1 MRPRLAGVLVALGAL
16 CVLAGCGGGDE
27 PARPAPP
34 PPTPPGFEA
43 VAGEHYTFAR
53 PSEWQAIPTSGEQP
67 EGKELLGFQTPDG
80 GAGGLPSQVGLGL
93 NRAYRDPLAKAVALA
108 KDENEIVYPEYEVL
122 AERSVPMPGGEAY
135 RIDAEYASFTEE
147 PVRVKTVDLLVQ
159 TPEKVQLNFFV
170 RGPAED
176 FDRLRLPEIL
186 DSFRLR

>member
-1 MRPRLAGVLVALGAL
+1 MGTVLAALGVLGAL
-16 CVLAGCGGGDE
+16 GVLAGCGGADE
-27 PARPAPP
+27 PTRPAPP

-53 PSEWQAIPTSGEQP
+53 PRDWQAIPTSGKQA
-67 EGKELLGFQTPDG
+67 EGKEILGFQSPGEGT
-80 GAGGLPSQVGLGL
+80 GGLPSQVGLGL
-93 NRAYRDPLAKAVALA
+93 NRAYRDPLAKAVSLA
-108 KDENEIVYPEYEVL
+108 KDENQIVYPEYEVL
-122 AERSVPMPGGEAY
+122 AERSVTVAGGEAY
-135 RIDAEYASFTEE
+135 RIDAEYSSFTEA

-159 TPEKVQLNFFV
+159 TPDRVQLNFFV